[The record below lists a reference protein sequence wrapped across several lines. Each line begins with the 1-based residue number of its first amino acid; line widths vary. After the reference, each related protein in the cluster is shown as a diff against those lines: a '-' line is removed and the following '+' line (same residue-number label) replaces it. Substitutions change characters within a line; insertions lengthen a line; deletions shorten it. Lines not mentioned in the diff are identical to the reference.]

1 MSPVI
6 SLLAKPRQRGVQPYR
21 KHGLIYF
28 ICGNPGLVNFYVT
41 FLDCL
46 RGMLDAAD
54 EGSGGT
60 AYDLYGRNLLG
71 FSDDDHEPFSE
82 SNEPWDLDGQIEGIY
97 RDVAARSVIPDDA
110 GAEGEQ
116 GKGSRPYDFVVL
128 MGHSVGAYISVEVMH
143 RHMQD
148 ASRAPH
154 LNLRHGF
161 LLFPT
166 LTHIASSPSGKRL
179 TLLTKI
185 PRVEENAHRVAKF
198 VLGCIPLAC
207 VLWIVTHVM
216 GFTPQTAEVTARWL
230 KSRDGVWQAIH
241 LGLSEMRTICEERWE
256 EELWEATA
264 AVEGND
270 DAEDD
275 YRSSSGEALGEG
287 EESLALQQQQQQKV
301 PRFFIFY
308 GKNDHWVANHLR
320 DAFIERRSEKGHAR
334 ISIDEG
340 GIPHAFCVRERESF
354 LSWIFFFLI
363 CVDTDVSDDDVRHE
377 LGGCEKGFWVGE
389 GD

>member
-21 KHGLIYF
+21 KHGLVYF

-41 FLDCL
+41 FLDCV

-60 AYDLYGRNLLG
+60 AYDIYGRNLLG

-82 SNEPWDLDGQIEGIY
+82 SNKPWDLDGQIEGMYQDI
-97 RDVAARSVIPDDA
+97 AARSVIPDDA

-116 GKGSRPYDFVVL
+116 GKGSRPYDFVIL
-128 MGHSVGAYISVEVMH
+128 MGHSVGAYISVEIMH

-154 LNLRHGF
+154 LKLRHGF

-185 PRVEENAHRVAKF
+185 PSVEENAHRAAK
-198 VLGCIPLAC
+198 LILSCIPLAC
-207 VLWIVTHVM
+207 LLWIVTNVM
-216 GFTPQTAEVTARWL
+216 RFTPQTAEVTARWL

-241 LGLSEMRTICEERWE
+241 LGLSEMRTICEEKWE

-264 AVEGND
+264 VEGEDGAASSYND
-270 DAEDD
+270 DDD
-275 YRSSSGEALGEG
+275 DG
-287 EESLALQQQQQQKV
+287 KV
-301 PRFFIFY
+301 SQPRRQIPKFFLFY

-320 DAFIERRSEKGHAR
+320 DAFVERRSEKGHMR

-340 GIPHAFCVRERESF
+340 GIPHAFCVKEREF
-354 LSWIFFFLI
+354 FFIFFSPFFYKKIVI
-363 CVDTDVSDDDVRHE
+363 CY
-377 LGGCEKGFWVGE
+377 LLMQ
-389 GD
+389 